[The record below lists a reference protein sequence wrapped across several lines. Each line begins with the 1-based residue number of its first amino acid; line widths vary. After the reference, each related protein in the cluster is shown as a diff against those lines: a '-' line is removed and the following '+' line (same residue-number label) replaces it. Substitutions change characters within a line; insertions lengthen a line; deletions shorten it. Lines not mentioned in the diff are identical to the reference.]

1 MAHTVGGGKLGGDGI
16 AGGTLHDTPTV
27 VVAAITTATSNPLTV
42 SWTYTQ
48 AQGDSQEYY
57 RVRYTNDAGSTEY
70 DNTGWIAGA
79 GTTHA
84 TDLAAIY
91 GEALDL
97 HGNTDLTVE
106 VTVRGPQAIGIGD
119 ADYYTSAPDTEDINT
134 LNLGDPTRTPGDV
147 LFGATNKGTAST
159 YVMNSLAAMTLNWT
173 YAHGGTGE
181 AQQAYRVRLLEFE
194 TDVELFDTDWVTGTA
209 SSYVLNYAFL
219 DDFKYKI
226 LVQARNTNRV
236 PTT

>member
-27 VVAAITTATSNPLTV
+27 VVAAITTATSNPLTA

-70 DNTGWIAGA
+70 DNTGWVAGA

-119 ADYYTSAPDTEDINT
+119 ADYYTSTPDTEDINT
-134 LNLGDPTRTPGDV
+134 LNLGAPTLTPGDV
-147 LFGATNKGTAST
+147 LFGATN
-159 YVMNSLAAMTLNWT
+159 
-173 YAHGGTGE
+173 
-181 AQQAYRVRLLEFE
+181 
-194 TDVELFDTDWVTGTA
+194 
-209 SSYVLNYAFL
+209 
-219 DDFKYKI
+219 
-226 LVQARNTNRV
+226 
-236 PTT
+236 

>member
-27 VVAAITTATSNPLTV
+27 VVTAIGTVTANPHTV
-42 SWTYTQ
+42 AWTYTQ

-57 RVRYTNDAGSTEY
+57 RVRYINDAGSVEY
-70 DNTGWIAGA
+70 DNTGWITGA

-91 GEALDL
+91 AGGLDL
-97 HGNTDLTVE
+97 HGNTDLTAE
-106 VTVRGPQAIGIGD
+106 VTVRGPAAIGTGD
-119 ADYYTSAPDTEDINT
+119 ADYYTSAPDTEDFT
-134 LNLGDPTRTPGDV
+134 ALNLGEPTLTPGDV
-147 LFGATNKGTAST
+147 SFGATNKGTAST
-159 YVMNSLAAMTLNWT
+159 YVMNSLSTVTLNWA

-181 AQQAYRVRLLEFE
+181 AQQAYRVKLLEFE
-194 TDVELFDTDWVTGTA
+194 TDVELFDTGWVTSAAT
-209 SSYVLNYAFL
+209 SYVLNYAFL
-219 DDFKYKI
+219 DDFKYTI
-226 LVQARNTNRV
+226 SMQARNANLA

>member
-27 VVAAITTATSNPLTV
+27 AVAAITTVTSNPHTV

-57 RVRYTNDAGSTEY
+57 RVRYTNDAGSTVH
-70 DNTGWIAGA
+70 DDTGWVAGA

-84 TDLAAIY
+84 TDLAAIA
-91 GEALDL
+91 GGALDL

-106 VTVRGPQAIGIGD
+106 VTVRGPAAIGIGD

-134 LNLGDPTRTPGDV
+134 LNLGEPTLTPGDV
-147 LFGATNKGTAST
+147 SFGATNKGTKSS
-159 YVMNSLAAMTLNWT
+159 YVMNSLSTVTLNWT

-181 AQQAYRVRLLEFE
+181 AQQAYRVKLLEFE
-194 TDVELFDTDWVTGTA
+194 TDVELFDTGWVTSAAT
-209 SSYVLNYAFL
+209 SYVLNYAFL
-219 DDFKYKI
+219 DDFKYTI
-226 LVQARNTNRV
+226 SMQARNTNRV

>member
-1 MAHTVGGGKLGGDGI
+1 MAHTIGGGKLGGDGI
-16 AGGTLHDTPTV
+16 AGGPLHDTPAV
-27 VVAAITTATSNPLTV
+27 VVTAIGTVTANPHTV
-42 SWTYTQ
+42 AWTDTQ
-48 AQGDSQEYY
+48 AQGASQEYY

-70 DNTGWIAGA
+70 DNTGWVAGA
-79 GTTHA
+79 ATSHA
-84 TDLAAIY
+84 TDLAAVY
-91 GEALDL
+91 GGALDL
-97 HGNTDLTVE
+97 HGSTALTAE
-106 VTVRGPQAIGIGD
+106 VTVRGPATIGTGD
-119 ADYYTSAPDTEDINT
+119 ADYYTSAPDTDDFAA
-134 LNLGDPTRTPGDV
+134 LNLGEPTLTPGDV

-181 AQQAYRVRLLEFE
+181 AQQAYRVKLLEFE